1 MKTITSA
8 HPPRGR
14 LRGRRWCLMD
24 GMRLPFL
31 RKAVA
36 GDQPLVVSMSGV
48 RLGDSVA
55 FAGLSAALALPLAA
69 RTGLSG
75 RCVVVGPAEV
85 TAALETTAIREGLLV
100 EVAEQFPRDRSLE
113 LVVIEAVGSWAAAAA
128 HARDA
133 VRSGGRLVV
142 VTGTIREGL
151 LARLRSTPPAVPD
164 EAIVETLSS
173 QGWQRARAIGGRDGL
188 SFVEAFS

>member
-1 MKTITSA
+1 
-8 HPPRGR
+8 
-14 LRGRRWCLMD
+14 
-24 GMRLPFL
+24 MRLPFL
-31 RKAVA
+31 RKAAA

-55 FAGLSAALALPLAA
+55 FAGHSAALALPLAA

-75 RCVVVGPAEV
+75 RCVVVGPQEI
-85 TAALETTAIREGLLV
+85 TAVLENTATREGLLI
-100 EVAEQFPRDRSLE
+100 ETAEQFPTDRSLE
-113 LVVIEAVGSWAAAAA
+113 LVVVEAVGAWAAAAA
-128 HARDA
+128 HARGA
-133 VRSGGRLVV
+133 VRGGGRLVV
-142 VTGTIREGL
+142 VTGTLRDGL
-151 LARLRSTPPAVPD
+151 LARLRTSPPAVPV